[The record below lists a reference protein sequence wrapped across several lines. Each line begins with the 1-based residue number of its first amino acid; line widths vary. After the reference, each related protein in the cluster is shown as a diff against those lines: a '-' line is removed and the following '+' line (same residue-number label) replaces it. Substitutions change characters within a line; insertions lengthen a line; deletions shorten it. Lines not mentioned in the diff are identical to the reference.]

1 MNRPR
6 PGDFFV
12 VRTGGGM
19 GHLIR
24 MATES
29 HVNHAGLLLDDGTV
43 VEAEPHGARIVPA
56 GWYLNHAHWSTG
68 KVPVTDAERV
78 ALVAQGRSMVG
89 RGYGFADI
97 VVLALVRVFGWHA
110 PQWVR
115 TYLQRS
121 DRLICSQLVDYAYD
135 KAGVHLFTDGRV
147 PAEVTPGDL
156 LDLITGDH

>member
-1 MNRPR
+1 MWTPQ
-6 PGDFFV
+6 PGDFFT
-12 VRTGGGM
+12 VRTGGWM

-29 HVNHAGLLLDDGTV
+29 HCNHAGLLLDDGTV
-43 VEAEPHGARIVPA
+43 IEAEPHGARIVPA
-56 GWYLNHAHWSTG
+56 GWYIHHARWSNL
-68 KVPVTDAERV
+68 PLTDAQRAAIVTEARR
-78 ALVAQGRSMVG
+78 LKGRK
-89 RGYGFADI
+89 YGFADI
-97 VVLALVRVFGWHA
+97 VVLGLVHVFGWKC
-110 PQWVR
+110 PRWVR
-115 TYLQRS
+115 DYLQRS